1 ATSSSHRTSNRSFS
15 ILCAAL
21 ISFTLNVATGRLNA
35 AEQPGVSVLLVD
47 TDRVMGKINESI
59 YGQFLE
65 HINHSVEGLFAEQIQ
80 GRGFEG
86 KDFETYWKPFGENGS
101 ASVANVKFENGERS
115 LRLQTENGTAGISQ
129 KQIYLQQGYTYNG
142 SVWLKPESGSLE
154 VKFQVKDS
162 HGNLIAAEPLKTRG
176 LDWQEVAY
184 SFSNPKTDTNAAIE
198 IVGGGSGAV

>member
-65 HINHSVEGLFAEQIQ
+65 HINHSVEGLFAEQVQ

-86 KDFETYWKPFGENGS
+86 RDYETYWKPFGENGS
-101 ASVANVKFENGERS
+101 ASVANVKFENGEKS
-115 LRLQTENGTAGISQ
+115 LRLQAASGSVVVRQTG
-129 KQIYLQQGYTYNG
+129 IYLQQGFDY
-142 SVWLKPESGSLE
+142 
-154 VKFQVKDS
+154 
-162 HGNLIAAEPLKTRG
+162 
-176 LDWQEVAY
+176 
-184 SFSNPKTDTNAAIE
+184 
-198 IVGGGSGAV
+198 